1 MDLSRYTALFVAD
14 GRDHLKRATTHLL
27 EWEAHPDRTEPTDG
41 LFRAFHSLKGSAATM
56 GYADIVELTHQAE
69 HLLEVVRR
77 RELGASTAV
86 VGLLFE
92 TVDVLERGLE
102 PASRGEPVPDLRPLA
117 EAIERLTSTAA
128 PTGEWPIAPKPAGEA
143 KTPVERPAMR
153 AVRVDPAR
161 LDELLQV
168 AGELV
173 VARNRLTTVA
183 GQRADPELDAV
194 SGQLDSLIRSLHGG
208 VLRARLAPIGELF
221 GRFPRVVRDL
231 AVTLGKTARL
241 DLLGD
246 GIELDRTVLE
256 ELVDPLI
263 HLLRNAVDHGL
274 ESPAERVALGKPAE
288 GRLVLAAE
296 RRREWIAIRLS
307 DDGRG
312 VDRDDVARRAAAQ
325 GLLEPGRRDLSNEE
339 LLGVLASPAFTIKRE
354 VTAVSGR
361 GVGMDAVISKVRSVG
376 GRVTMETEVGRG
388 TSFELTVPL
397 TTAIQRVLL
406 VEAGG
411 DRYAIPSRLVREA
424 TVAGRRSDAVLEADG
439 RFTLKGRSVP
449 FVDLTV
455 ATTGGAATT
464 GRRRPVLFLEWGA
477 RDGALAVDTLL
488 GQHDVL
494 LERFESPRSLPGW
507 VSGAT
512 ILADGAP
519 AFVLDPT
526 ALF

>member
-14 GRDHLKRATTHLL
+14 GRDHLKRATAHLL
-27 EWEAHPDRTEPTDG
+27 EWEEHPDRTEPTDG
-41 LFRAFHSLKGSAATM
+41 LFRAFHSLKSSAATM

-77 RELGASTAV
+77 RELGASKAV

-92 TVDVLERGLE
+92 TVDVLDRGIE
-102 PASRGEPVPDLRPLA
+102 PASRGESLPDVRPLA
-117 EAIERLTSTAA
+117 EAIERLASTAM
-128 PTGEWPIAPKPAGEA
+128 PTGEWPIAPKLAASEA
-143 KTPVERPAMR
+143 PVERTAMR

-161 LDELLQV
+161 LDELLQL

-173 VARNRLTTVA
+173 VARNRLTTVV
-183 GQRADPELDAV
+183 GRRADPDLDAV

-241 DLLGD
+241 DILGD

-274 ESPAERVALGKPAE
+274 ESPAERVALGKPAD

-312 VDRDDVARRAAAQ
+312 VDRESVARRAVDQ

-339 LLGVLASPAFTIKRE
+339 LLGVLASPAFTVKRE

-361 GVGMDAVISKVRSVG
+361 GVGMDAVISKVRSIG
-376 GRVTMETEVGRG
+376 GRVAIQTEVGQG

-424 TVAGRRSDAVLEADG
+424 TVAGRRSDAQLEADG

-455 ATTGGAATT
+455 ATTGAAATT
-464 GRRRPVLFLEWGA
+464 SRRRPVLFLEWGTN
-477 RDGALAVDTLL
+477 DGALAVDTLL

-494 LERFESPRSLPGW
+494 LERFEAPRSLPGW